1 MKYSDVLREANQ
13 IRRTGAS
20 RDVKKIK
27 VAMLSSFTLDFIRPF
42 FEVAAD
48 RAQFFP
54 DFFWGGYNQYAQEII
69 AADSKLYEFAPDLLV
84 LAVRL
89 EEVYPALVNDYLRVL
104 PDSSK
109 ALEQIVTLMERLIK
123 LLRTRLACSVLIHN
137 FLTPVHNC
145 CGLSDFQHP
154 DGAANLV
161 RRLNL
166 ALVEMVNRYSGVYVV
181 DFENLAGRL
190 GKRQIMDSKM
200 WYLAKN
206 PYKTVLYQSL
216 ATEYLKYLKS
226 IYGLQKKCIVLDL
239 DNTLWGGLAGEDG
252 IFGIQLGDG
261 YPGNCYQ
268 DFQREL
274 LKLNQRGVLLA
285 VNSKNNGDEALEI
298 ITRHP
303 GMVLKEANF
312 ACLKINWDNKAG
324 NLAAIAAELNIGLD
338 SMVFIDDSQAECE
351 LVRQKLP
358 EVTTLQLP
366 DTPFTYVDLLND
378 LGLFETIAI
387 TAESLRKTEMYQA
400 QVERQRL
407 ADSVGSLTEY
417 YRSLEMVVVIQAAN
431 EILLPRVAELTQ
443 KTNQFNLTTRRYTRE
458 DLGRMIGGGAYL
470 LYTLRVT
477 DKFGDNGVVG
487 VCIIHKISR
496 EEWYIDTFLL
506 SCRVLNRTIENALMA
521 FIYERAKANH
531 VRRLIGEYFP
541 TPKNRPVEHFYEQI
555 GFIKQD
561 GRYLFEVDRGAIR
574 CPEYF
579 IMKPDECFVKKPF
592 GSRQRADTSVRP

>member
-27 VAMLSSFTLDFIRPF
+27 VAMLSSFTLNCIRPF
-42 FEVAAD
+42 FEVEAD
-48 RAQFFP
+48 RARFFL

-69 AADSKLYEFAPDLLV
+69 ATDSKLYEFAPDLLI

-104 PDSSK
+104 PCANQ
-109 ALEQIVTLMERLIK
+109 ALEQIVTEVERLLK
-123 LLRTRLACSVLIHN
+123 LLRTRLVCSVLIHN
-137 FLTPVHNC
+137 FLAPIHNC
-145 CGLSDFQHP
+145 CGLFDFQHP

-161 RRLNL
+161 RKLNI

-190 GKRQIMDSKM
+190 GKRQIMDPKM

-206 PYKTVLYQSL
+206 PYKTVLYQNL

-226 IYGLQKKCIVLDL
+226 IYGVQKKCIVLDL

-252 IFGIQLGDG
+252 INGIQLGDD
-261 YPGNCYQ
+261 YPGKCYQ

-285 VNSKNNGDEALEI
+285 VNSKNNLDEALEI

-303 GMVLKEANF
+303 GMVLKEAKF
-312 ACLKINWDNKAG
+312 ACLKINWENKAD
-324 NLAAIAAELNIGLD
+324 NLVAIAAELNIGLD

-358 EVTTLQLP
+358 EVTTIQLP
-366 DTPFTYVDLLND
+366 DTPFDYRDLLSD
-378 LGLFETIAI
+378 LNLFETVAI
-387 TAESLRKTEMYQA
+387 TAESLRKTSMYKTQL
-400 QVERQRL
+400 QRKHL
-407 ADSVGSLTEY
+407 EASIGSLTEY
-417 YRSLEMVVVIQAAN
+417 YHSLKMVVTIREVN
-431 EILLPRVAELTQ
+431 ELLLPRVVELTQ
-443 KTNQFNLTTRRYTRE
+443 KTNQFNLTTRRYTQK
-458 DLGRMIGGGAYL
+458 DLEPMTKSADYL
-470 LYTLRVT
+470 LYALQVT

-487 VCIIHKISR
+487 FCIIKKL
-496 EEWYIDTFLL
+496 EPEAWYLDTFLL
-506 SCRVLNRTIENALMA
+506 SCRVLNRTIENAFMA
-521 FIYERAKANH
+521 FIYERAKASR
-531 VRRLIGEYFP
+531 VKKLIGEYIP
-541 TPKNRPVEHFYEQI
+541 TPKNRPVAHFYEQL
-555 GFIKQD
+555 GFLKQG
-561 GRYLFEVDRGAIR
+561 GRYVFEVDHGVIR

-579 IMKPDECFVKKPF
+579 AMELGLGD
-592 GSRQRADTSVRP
+592 